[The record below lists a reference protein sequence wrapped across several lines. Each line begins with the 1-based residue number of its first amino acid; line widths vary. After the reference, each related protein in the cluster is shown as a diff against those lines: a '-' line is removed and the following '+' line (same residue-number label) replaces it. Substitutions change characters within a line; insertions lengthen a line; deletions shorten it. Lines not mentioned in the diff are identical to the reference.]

1 MKQKILWG
9 VIYLGVFLLS
19 AVAGFPLINPWV
31 TGDGGVSKVVWNE
44 QVGTIKSDIAYG
56 TGEFQTLDLYLPPK
70 NQQTYGLVVYIH
82 GGGFTGGDK
91 ADDAPILKW
100 ATAKGYVAAG
110 INYTLHDKNRPN
122 STIYDMSQDI
132 RQGVSTAITHA
143 KQLGYPIDKMAI
155 GGGSAGSLLAMVY
168 GYRDNQ
174 TSPVPV
180 AFIFQAAG
188 PTLTVP
194 QDFGVS
200 NDLKSAESLAFFNE
214 FLGVGVTTD
223 DIANG
228 SYLNKIKQVSPSL
241 LVNANSPPLLFAH
254 GKLDNIVI
262 YRQAEHLLNALNKTG
277 AKYEFIEFEKSGH
290 NMGWQKDKMQI
301 YMDRL
306 DDYLNTYMQV
316 KR

>member
-9 VIYLGVFLLS
+9 AIYIGVFVLS
-19 AVAGFPLINPWV
+19 AVAGFPLINPLV

-44 QVGTIKSDIAYG
+44 QVGTIKTDIAYG
-56 TGEFQTLDLYLPPK
+56 TGEFQKLDLYLPPK

-91 ADDAPILKW
+91 AGDAPILKW
-100 ATAKGYVAAG
+100 ATARGYVAAG

-132 RQGVSTAITHA
+132 KQGVAVAVEHA
-143 KQLGYPIDKMAI
+143 KQQGYLIDKMAI
-155 GGGSAGSLLAMVY
+155 GGGSAGSLLAMIY
-168 GYRDNQ
+168 GYRDSE

-214 FLGVGVTTD
+214 FLGVGVTAD
-223 DIANG
+223 DVKNEN
-228 SYLNKIKQVSPSL
+228 YLNKIKQVSPSL
-241 LVNANSPPLLFAH
+241 QVGVHSPPLLFAH
-254 GKLDNIVI
+254 GKLDKIVI
-262 YRQAEHLLNALNKTG
+262 YRQAEHLLDALNKTG

-290 NMGWQKDKMQI
+290 NMGWQKDKMQAF
-301 YMDRL
+301 MDKL
-306 DDYLNTYMQV
+306 DEYLKTYMPIKQ
-316 KR
+316 